1 MVMDMLTA
9 FDEWLAEHGET
20 LAIPMTVVARAPA
33 SIRLRFIG
41 IVACIEVLVLQ
52 GEIVVI
58 VTHEDIG
65 WDILA
70 EFECASA
77 AVLGGVVAGHGEPDD
92 RQVYPTNAALFVGH
106 VFEPLAGW
114 IATSLMPARSL
125 GLGGSNESGNTWAG
139 LLPGDQHQYYRVI
152 LPLRSLPVHGCHTH

>member
-1 MVMDMLTA
+1 MVANMLIA
-9 FDEWLAEHGET
+9 FEEWLAERGET

-33 SIRLRFIG
+33 SIRLRFVG
-41 IVACIEVLVLQ
+41 IIACIEVLVLH

-65 WDILA
+65 WGLLA
-70 EFECASA
+70 EFEFASVA
-77 AVLGGVVAGHGEPDD
+77 ALGGLVASYGDPDD

-106 VFEPLAGW
+106 VFEPLADW

-125 GLGGSNESGNTWAG
+125 RLGGSSRSGRTWAG
-139 LLPGDQHQYYRVI
+139 LLPGDQHQYYGVV
-152 LPLRSLPVHGCHTH
+152 LPLRV